1 MFGVCYVLEMGERIF
16 IRILILILQDLI
28 SKLPKAANPS
38 ANPAAFRVATPD
50 TTQDMM
56 IDKQKLNNNGANLA
70 GIIVT
75 IP

>member
-1 MFGVCYVLEMGERIF
+1 VSLATNR
-16 IRILILILQDLI
+16 
-28 SKLPKAANPS
+28 
-38 ANPAAFRVATPD
+38 RVSGATPD